1 MEAGTAII
9 CSTRPKA
16 TGSKNSRG
24 PVAIKTMANSLIMKK
39 LSEQTTPLETEPT
52 HSNIGSWV
60 LLKNN
65 QFIAFNKPGG
75 LPVQADKTGDKSLLQ
90 LAEIYCKSK
99 LYLVHRLDRP
109 ASGVV
114 VFAKTKTMVASLSE
128 QFRERSV
135 QKTYLAVVQ
144 NKPAE
149 AEGTL
154 RHFLTKDGRS
164 NRSAVAEGEEGGDL
178 SEMTYR
184 LLASSENYHLL
195 EVQLITGRH
204 HQIRAQL
211 AAIGC
216 PIKGD
221 VKYGARR
228 GNRDRSIHLHA
239 HRISFQHPVSGEQVN
254 LVAPLPTDPLWAAF
268 GEAIPS

>member
-1 MEAGTAII
+1 M
-9 CSTRPKA
+9 
-16 TGSKNSRG
+16 KN
-24 PVAIKTMANSLIMKK
+24 
-39 LSEQTTPLETEPT
+39 LSEQPPVGQP
-52 HSNIGSWV
+52 SPQPSIGSWV

-65 QFIAFNKPGG
+65 QFIAFGKPGG

-114 VFAKTKTMVASLSE
+114 VFAKTKTMTSSLTE
-128 QFRERSV
+128 QFSQRSV

-154 RHFLTKDGRS
+154 RHYLTKNGRA
-164 NRSAVAEGEEGGDL
+164 NRSAVAEGSEDAGGPTGDF

-184 LLASSENYHLL
+184 LLASSDRYHLL

-239 HRISFQHPVSGEQVN
+239 HRLAFRHPVSGEQVS
-254 LVAPLPTDPLWAAF
+254 LTAPLPADPLWAAF
-268 GEAIPS
+268 SEAIPS